1 MQYDVVII
9 GASFAGLS
17 LAHHLPSH
25 LKVLILD
32 MKRELNQSVE
42 STGLITEHTYQL
54 LKSFLPELDR
64 YIPNRITTIGVVA
77 PDYEHYFF
85 SHTKDPWIYSTD
97 TPAILEHLSKNLP
110 SNVTLK
116 IASQFTEYKVEA
128 GEQQRVPT
136 EAEHPVRV
144 LYVNDG
150 TRHEVQARFIVGADG
165 SLSRVAQVNPR
176 LSKNKEFLAGVE
188 KVFYGKIMLGPHPD
202 LTVYH
207 FWFGEFSLGYGG
219 WLSPTEIDGKAAFRL
234 GLAKLKEDSKDIG
247 RIKDFIEVLKEKKM
261 IEIEPGTKEIL
272 TFGHLIPIGGPLK
285 TVHDEHSLLLGDAA
299 GLCGAFAA
307 DGIKGALVSGMV
319 SAKLISEHL
328 KGDRAALGRFHSEIQ
343 KYGRLMRY
351 YRKQVLYR
359 FIWERMKSNRSFF
372 ALWKVIE
379 REKESFLY
387 QFCDSKDRNKS
398 LISVVLKWRNF
409 PLLMKYAL
417 SLVRDLFNKWPI

>member
-1 MQYDVVII
+1 MYDVVII

-25 LKVLILD
+25 LNVLVLD
-32 MKRELNQSVE
+32 MKRSLKQEVE

-54 LKSFLPELDR
+54 LKSFLPNLDAF
-64 YIPNRITTIGVVA
+64 IPNRITTIGVVA
-77 PDYEHYFF
+77 PDYEHHFF
-85 SHTKDPWIYSTD
+85 SHTKDPWIYTTD
-97 TPAILEHLSKNLP
+97 TPAILQELSQTLP
-110 SNVTLK
+110 TNVTLK
-116 IASQFTEYKVEA
+116 IASQFTEYKVVE
-128 GEQQRVPT
+128 GDQPVLVSYLHGGQRHKVST
-136 EAEHPVRV
+136 
-144 LYVNDG
+144 
-150 TRHEVQARFIVGADG
+150 RFIVGADG
-165 SLSRVAQVNPR
+165 SLSRVAQMNPR
-176 LSKNKEFLAGVE
+176 LSKNKKFLAGVE
-188 KVFYGKIMLGPHPD
+188 KVFYGKILLGPHPD

-219 WLSPTEIDGKAAFRL
+219 WLSPTEVNGKPAFRL

-247 RIKDFIEVLKEKKM
+247 RIKAFIEILKEKGI
-261 IEIEPGTKEIL
+261 IEIEPDTKEIL
-272 TFGHLIPIGGPLK
+272 TFGHLIPIGGALK
-285 TVHDEHSLLLGDAA
+285 KVSDEHSLLLGDAA

-319 SAKLISEHL
+319 AAKLIPQHL
-328 KGDRAALGRFHSEIQ
+328 EGDKKALGRFHSEIQ

-398 LISVVLKWRNF
+398 LVSVVLKWRNV
-409 PLLMKYAL
+409 PLLVKYTF
-417 SLVRDLFNKWPI
+417 SLVRDLFTRGW